1 MQILS
6 ASSSSFDSLYDTI
19 DKSMTDCRAGMED
32 AANALKKDPTDP
44 IASMNFQ
51 RYASAYTSLSMLEI
65 NMTAMLK
72 QIDVSAVNHI
82 SG

>member
-1 MQILS
+1 MFIS
-6 ASSSSFDSLYDTI
+6 AASGSFDGMYGVI
-19 DKSMTDCRAGMED
+19 DQSMTTCRTGMED
-32 AANALKKDPTDP
+32 AANALKNDPTDP